1 MQSDWQVE
9 RMTVSKSFLNWQYL
23 PRLAYAKVDFLDGLD
38 RFFRTT
44 VGEGFVARAGLELLK
59 NLILINLN

>member
-1 MQSDWQVE
+1 
-9 RMTVSKSFLNWQYL
+9 MTVSKSFLNWQYL